1 MRGLTGFQG
10 LCDPLPHPH
19 VSPASVLTAPDV
31 PLTHLVLGFAVE
43 GNAPPPKK
51 ITSWF
56 LSKGQGKTRDDSADY
71 IPHDIYVIG
80 TQEDPLGEKEWL
92 EILKHSLQEVTSM
105 TFKTVSGGRG
115 PRWDTWAVDLASW
128 EHLGGKSVLSGPPAV
143 QGQRGS
149 PASND

>member
-1 MRGLTGFQG
+1 M
-10 LCDPLPHPH
+10 
-19 VSPASVLTAPDV
+19 
-31 PLTHLVLGFAVE
+31 GFAVE

-92 EILKHSLQEVTSM
+92 ELLRHSLQEVTSM
-105 TFKTVSGGRG
+105 TFKTVS
-115 PRWDTWAVDLASW
+115 SW
-128 EHLGGKSVLSGPPAV
+128 PGLGWEDSRLFQAFQKSDRILPKMYRIA
-143 QGQRGS
+143 QGYPTFR
-149 PASND
+149 ATDVH

>member
-1 MRGLTGFQG
+1 M
-10 LCDPLPHPH
+10 
-19 VSPASVLTAPDV
+19 
-31 PLTHLVLGFAVE
+31 LGFAVE

-92 EILKHSLQEVTSM
+92 EILRHSLQEVTSM
-105 TFKTVSGGRG
+105 TFKTVSSWPGPGGETSG
-115 PRWDTWAVDLASW
+115 SSK
-128 EHLGGKSVLSGPPAV
+128 HLRRQTGYFQRCIGFLSGTPLSEPQMCIEVLSSVVDKVLSPPPSLLLLK
-143 QGQRGS
+143 RIIFTS
-149 PASND
+149 

>member
-1 MRGLTGFQG
+1 M
-10 LCDPLPHPH
+10 
-19 VSPASVLTAPDV
+19 
-31 PLTHLVLGFAVE
+31 LGFAVE

-92 EILKHSLQEVTSM
+92 EILRNSLQEITSI
-105 TFKTVSGGRG
+105 TFKTVNRWLPPWLGLRGGGLCKAGQGHLRG
-115 PRWDTWAVDLASW
+115 M
-128 EHLGGKSVLSGPPAV
+128 GGLSISVLGF
-143 QGQRGS
+143 
-149 PASND
+149 

>member
-1 MRGLTGFQG
+1 M
-10 LCDPLPHPH
+10 
-19 VSPASVLTAPDV
+19 
-31 PLTHLVLGFAVE
+31 VLGFAVE

-92 EILKHSLQEVTSM
+92 EILRHSLQEITSM
-105 TFKTVSGGRG
+105 TFKTVAIHTLWNIQIVVLAKLEHENHISHICTNNVKTGIANPLRNKGAVGVSFMFNGTSLGFVNSHLTSGSEKKLR
-115 PRWDTWAVDLASW
+115 
-128 EHLGGKSVLSGPPAV
+128 
-143 QGQRGS
+143 
-149 PASND
+149 